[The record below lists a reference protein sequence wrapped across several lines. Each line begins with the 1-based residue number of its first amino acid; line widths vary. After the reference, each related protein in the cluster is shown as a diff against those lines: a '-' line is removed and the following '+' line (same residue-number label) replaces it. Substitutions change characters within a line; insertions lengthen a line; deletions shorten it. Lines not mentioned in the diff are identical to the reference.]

1 LDALVLN
8 RCGLQLLIQQGM
20 TVTNQVVRLLWDLHV
35 RHWLTVLLFSRRSDM
50 LKTHRTLVRLTVA
63 TILVSVLAACGGG
76 GSSSDTTAG
85 WVDPL
90 TTTPPVPGYPLT
102 GLPITDQAAA
112 LRVALVAKIDNHP
125 GARPQTGL
133 NKADIVFEENVESLT
148 RFAAVFQSQG
158 SDPVGPL
165 RSGRTQDI
173 DILASLNKP
182 LFAWS
187 GGNYLVTKAI
197 NASNMVN
204 VGYSASRGKGGY
216 YREKTMKAPHNLFA
230 KTSNL
235 WTLAPAGSSAPKPQF
250 LYRSDSDAK
259 PSTSTAIDG
268 AKVSMYNV
276 RVYWKWDAATGN
288 FLRSS
293 DNEKRVLEPHMA
305 DDGQVNTK
313 NVVVLYVTYVRS
325 KADRKSPNALTTG
338 KGTGFVMTD
347 GGIIPI
353 TWLRGNRNVPFSLID
368 ANNQYVRL
376 TPGRTWVELAW
387 KNSLAPVAPGIDPA
401 KVPVPAV

>member
-1 LDALVLN
+1 MLN
-8 RCGLQLLIQQGM
+8 S
-20 TVTNQVVRLLWDLHV
+20 H
-35 RHWLTVLLFSRRSDM
+35 RS
-50 LKTHRTLVRLTVA
+50 LVRLSVA
-63 TILVSVLAACGGG
+63 TVLVSILAGCGG
-76 GSSSDTTAG
+76 GSSSKSTDTTAA
-85 WVDPL
+85 VDSM
-90 TTTPPVPGYPLT
+90 TSTPTVALYPLT

-112 LRVALVAKIDNHP
+112 ARVALVTKIDNHP
-125 GARPQTGL
+125 AARPQTGL

-173 DILASLNKP
+173 DILGSFNKP
-182 LFAWS
+182 LFGWS
-187 GGNYLVTKAI
+187 GGNSRVTQAI
-197 NASNMVN
+197 NASDLVN
-204 VGYSASRGKGGY
+204 VGYSASHGKGGY

-235 WTLAPAGSSAPKPQF
+235 WTLAPAGSAAPSPQF
-250 LYRSDSDAK
+250 LYRSASDAK

-268 AKVSMYNV
+268 AKISMYNV

-293 DNEKRVLEPHMA
+293 LNEKHVLEPHMTN
-305 DDGQVNTK
+305 DGQVNTK
-313 NVVVLYVTYVRS
+313 NVVELYVTDVRS

-338 KGTGFVMTD
+338 TGTGFVMTD

-353 TWLRGNRNVPFSLID
+353 TWTRESRLVPFSLVD
-368 ANNQYVRL
+368 ANSQSVRM

-387 KNSLAPVAPGIDPA
+387 KNSLAPVAPGIDPS
-401 KVPVPAV
+401 KVVFPAT

>member
-1 LDALVLN
+1 
-8 RCGLQLLIQQGM
+8 M
-20 TVTNQVVRLLWDLHV
+20 PK
-35 RHWLTVLLFSRRSDM
+35 S
-50 LKTHRTLVRLTVA
+50 HRALVRLSIA
-63 TILVSVLAACGGG
+63 IILVSVLAACGGG
-76 GSSSDTTAG
+76 GTSSDTTAG
-85 WVDPL
+85 SVEPL
-90 TTTPPVPGYPLT
+90 TTTPLAPGYPLT

-112 LRVALVAKIDNHP
+112 TRVALVAKIDNHP
-125 GARPQTGL
+125 AARPQTGL
-133 NKADIVFEENVESLT
+133 NKADIVFEENVEALT
-148 RFAAVFQSQG
+148 RFAAVFHSQG

-197 NASNMVN
+197 NASDMVN

-216 YREKTMKAPHNLFA
+216 YREKTMKAPHNLYA

-235 WTLAPAGSSAPKPQF
+235 WTLAPAGSSAPKAQF
-250 LYRSDSDAK
+250 LYRTDSDAK

-268 AKVSMYNV
+268 AKISMYNV
-276 RVYWKWDAATGN
+276 RVYWKWDAASGN

-293 DNEKRVLEPHMA
+293 DNVKRVLEPHMA

-353 TWLRGNRNVPFSLID
+353 TWLRGNRNAPFSLTD
-368 ANNQYVRL
+368 ANNQYIRL

-387 KNSLAPVAPGIDPA
+387 KNSLAPVAPGIDPS
-401 KVPVPAV
+401 KVAFPAV

>member
-1 LDALVLN
+1 
-8 RCGLQLLIQQGM
+8 
-20 TVTNQVVRLLWDLHV
+20 
-35 RHWLTVLLFSRRSDM
+35 
-50 LKTHRTLVRLTVA
+50 
-63 TILVSVLAACGGG
+63 
-76 GSSSDTTAG
+76 
-85 WVDPL
+85 
-90 TTTPPVPGYPLT
+90 
-102 GLPITDQAAA
+102 
-112 LRVALVAKIDNHP
+112 
-125 GARPQTGL
+125 
-133 NKADIVFEENVESLT
+133 
-148 RFAAVFQSQG
+148 
-158 SDPVGPL
+158 
-165 RSGRTQDI
+165 
-173 DILASLNKP
+173 
-182 LFAWS
+182 
-187 GGNYLVTKAI
+187 VTKAV
-197 NASNMVN
+197 NASTMVN

-216 YREKTMKAPHNLFA
+216 YREKTMKAPHNLYA

-235 WTLAPAGSSAPKPQF
+235 WTLAPAGSSAPMPQF

-288 FLRSS
+288 FLRSAE
-293 DNEKRVLEPHMA
+293 NTKRVLEPHMA

-347 GGIIPI
+347 GGLIPI
-353 TWLRGNRNVPFSLID
+353 TWSRANSKVPFTLMD

-401 KVPVPAV
+401 KVPFPAV

>member
-1 LDALVLN
+1 MSKSQRV
-8 RCGLQLLIQQGM
+8 
-20 TVTNQVVRLLWDLHV
+20 
-35 RHWLTVLLFSRRSDM
+35 
-50 LKTHRTLVRLTVA
+50 LVRLSVA
-63 TILVSVLAACGGG
+63 TIVICVLAACGGG
-76 GSSSDTTAG
+76 GTSSDTTAG
-85 WVDPL
+85 SVDPI
-90 TTTPPVPGYPLT
+90 TTTPAGPGYPLT

-112 LRVALVAKIDNHP
+112 TRVALVAKIDNHP
-125 GARPQTGL
+125 ASHPQTGL
-133 NKADIVFEENVESLT
+133 NKADIVFEENVEALT
-148 RFAAVFQSQG
+148 RFAAVFHSQG

-173 DILASLNKP
+173 DILGSLNKP

-197 NASNMVN
+197 NASDMVN

-216 YREKTMKAPHNLFA
+216 YREKTMKAPHNLYA

-235 WTLAPAGSSAPKPQF
+235 WTLAPAGSSAPKAQF
-250 LYRSDSDAK
+250 LYRTDSDAK

-268 AKVSMYNV
+268 AKISMYNV
-276 RVYWKWDAATGN
+276 RVYWKWDAASGN

-293 DNEKRVLEPHMA
+293 DNVKRVLEPHMA

-353 TWLRGNRNVPFSLID
+353 TWLRGNRNVPFSLLD

-387 KNSLAPVAPGIDPA
+387 KNSLAPVAPGIDPS
-401 KVPVPAV
+401 KVAFPAV

>member
-1 LDALVLN
+1 
-8 RCGLQLLIQQGM
+8 M
-20 TVTNQVVRLLWDLHV
+20 
-35 RHWLTVLLFSRRSDM
+35 
-50 LKTHRTLVRLTVA
+50 
-63 TILVSVLAACGGG
+63 
-76 GSSSDTTAG
+76 
-85 WVDPL
+85 
-90 TTTPPVPGYPLT
+90 
-102 GLPITDQAAA
+102 
-112 LRVALVAKIDNHP
+112 
-125 GARPQTGL
+125 
-133 NKADIVFEENVESLT
+133 
-148 RFAAVFQSQG
+148 FQSQG
-158 SDPVGPL
+158 SDPVGPI

-173 DILASLNKP
+173 DILASFNKP
-182 LFAWS
+182 LFGWS
-187 GGNYLVTKAI
+187 GGNYRVTKAV
-197 NASNMVN
+197 NASTMVN

-216 YREKTMKAPHNLFA
+216 YREKTMKAPHNLYA

-235 WTLAPAGSSAPKPQF
+235 WTLAPAGSSAPVPQF

-288 FLRSS
+288 FLRSAE
-293 DNEKRVLEPHMA
+293 NTKRVLEPHMA

-353 TWLRGNRNVPFSLID
+353 TWLRAASTVPFTLLD
-368 ANNQYVRL
+368 ANNQSVRL

-401 KVPVPAV
+401 KVPFPAV

>member
-1 LDALVLN
+1 
-8 RCGLQLLIQQGM
+8 
-20 TVTNQVVRLLWDLHV
+20 
-35 RHWLTVLLFSRRSDM
+35 M
-50 LKTHRTLVRLTVA
+50 LKSHRTLVRLAVA
-63 TILVSVLAACGGG
+63 SILVSVLAACGGG
-76 GSSSDTTAG
+76 GTSSDTTSASG
-85 WVDPL
+85 DVDSL
-90 TTTPPVPGYPLT
+90 TTTPLVPSYPLT

-112 LRVALVAKIDNHP
+112 LRVALVTKIDNHP

-173 DILASLNKP
+173 DILGSLNKP

-197 NASNMVN
+197 NASDLVN
-204 VGYSASRGKGGY
+204 VGYSASHGKGGY

-250 LYRSDSDAK
+250 LYRSASDAK

-268 AKVSMYNV
+268 AKISMYNV

-288 FLRSS
+288 FVRSS
-293 DNEKRVLEPHMA
+293 DNSKRVLEPHMT

-338 KGTGFVMTD
+338 EGTGFVMTD
-347 GGIIPI
+347 GGIIPVKW
-353 TWLRGNRNVPFSLID
+353 TRANREVPFSLID
-368 ANNQYVRL
+368 ANNQYIRL

-387 KNSLAPVAPGIDPA
+387 KNSLAPVAPGINPS
-401 KVPVPAV
+401 KVPFPAV

>member
-1 LDALVLN
+1 
-8 RCGLQLLIQQGM
+8 
-20 TVTNQVVRLLWDLHV
+20 
-35 RHWLTVLLFSRRSDM
+35 M
-50 LKTHRTLVRLTVA
+50 LKSHRTLVRLSVA
-63 TILVSVLAACGGG
+63 TVLVSILAACGGG
-76 GSSSDTTAG
+76 GSSSDTTAA

-112 LRVALVAKIDNHP
+112 TRVALVTKIDNHP
-125 GARPQTGL
+125 AARPQTGL

-173 DILASLNKP
+173 DILGSLNKP

-187 GGNYLVTKAI
+187 GGNYRVTKAI
-197 NASNMVN
+197 NASDMVN
-204 VGYSASRGKGGY
+204 VGYSASHGKGGY

-230 KTSNL
+230 KTSDL
-235 WTLAPAGSSAPKPQF
+235 WTLAPAGSAAPKPQF
-250 LYRSDSDAK
+250 LFRTSSDAK

-268 AKVSMYNV
+268 AKISMYNV

-293 DNEKRVLEPHMA
+293 DNDKRVLEPHMT

-353 TWLRGNRNVPFSLID
+353 TWLRGNRKVPFSLID

-387 KNSLAPVAPGIDPA
+387 KNSLAPVAPGIDPS
-401 KVPVPAV
+401 KVAFPAV

>member
-1 LDALVLN
+1 
-8 RCGLQLLIQQGM
+8 
-20 TVTNQVVRLLWDLHV
+20 
-35 RHWLTVLLFSRRSDM
+35 M
-50 LKTHRTLVRLTVA
+50 LKSHRTLVRLSVA

-76 GSSSDTTAG
+76 GTSSDTTAAF
-85 WVDPL
+85 VDPL

-112 LRVALVAKIDNHP
+112 ARVALVAKIDNHP

-173 DILASLNKP
+173 DILASFNKP

-197 NASNMVN
+197 NASDMVN

-293 DNEKRVLEPHMA
+293 DNEKRVLEPHMT
-305 DDGQVNTK
+305 DDGQVNAK

-353 TWLRGNRNVPFSLID
+353 TWLRGNRSVPFSLID

-387 KNSLAPVAPGIDPA
+387 KNSLAPVAPGIDPS
-401 KVPVPAV
+401 KVPFPAV

>member
-1 LDALVLN
+1 
-8 RCGLQLLIQQGM
+8 
-20 TVTNQVVRLLWDLHV
+20 
-35 RHWLTVLLFSRRSDM
+35 M
-50 LKTHRTLVRLTVA
+50 LKSHRTLVRLSVA
-63 TILVSVLAACGGG
+63 TILVSVLSACGGG
-76 GSSSDTTAG
+76 GTSSDSTSDF
-85 WVDPL
+85 VDPL
-90 TTTPPVPGYPLT
+90 TTTPAVPGYPLT
-102 GLPITDQAAA
+102 GLPITDPAAA
-112 LRVALVAKIDNHP
+112 TRVALAVKIDNHP
-125 GARPQTGL
+125 ASFPQTGL

-148 RFAAVFQSQG
+148 RFAAVFHSQG
-158 SDPVGPL
+158 SDPVGPI

-173 DILASLNKP
+173 DILKSFSQP

-187 GGNYLVTKAI
+187 GGNYRVTKVV
-197 NASNMVN
+197 NASDMVN

-216 YREKTMKAPHNLFA
+216 YREKTMKAPHNLYA

-235 WTLAPAGSSAPKPQF
+235 WTLAPVGAVAPKPQF

-293 DNEKRVLEPHMA
+293 ENTKRVLEPHMA
-305 DDGQVNTK
+305 DDGQVNAK
-313 NVVVLYVTYVRS
+313 NVVTLYVTYVRS

-353 TWLRGNRNVPFSLID
+353 TWLRGNAKVPFTLID

-401 KVPVPAV
+401 KVPFPAV

>member
-1 LDALVLN
+1 
-8 RCGLQLLIQQGM
+8 
-20 TVTNQVVRLLWDLHV
+20 
-35 RHWLTVLLFSRRSDM
+35 
-50 LKTHRTLVRLTVA
+50 VA
-63 TILVSVLAACGGG
+63 AT
-76 GSSSDTTAG
+76 
-85 WVDPL
+85 
-90 TTTPPVPGYPLT
+90 
-102 GLPITDQAAA
+102 
-112 LRVALVAKIDNHP
+112 RVALVAKIDNHP
-125 GARPQTGL
+125 ASRPQTGL
-133 NKADIVFEENVESLT
+133 NKADIVFEENVEALT
-148 RFAAVFQSQG
+148 RFAAVFHSQG

-197 NASNMVN
+197 NASDMVN

-216 YREKTMKAPHNLFA
+216 YREKTMKAPHNLYA

-235 WTLAPAGSSAPKPQF
+235 WTLAPAGSSAPKAQF
-250 LYRSDSDAK
+250 LYRTDSDAK

-293 DNEKRVLEPHMA
+293 ENTKRVLEPHMA
-305 DDGQVNTK
+305 DDGQVNAK
-313 NVVVLYVTYVRS
+313 NVVTLYVTYVRS

-353 TWLRGNRNVPFSLID
+353 TWLRGNRNVPFTLLD

-387 KNSLAPVAPGIDPA
+387 KNSLAPVAPGIDPS
-401 KVPVPAV
+401 KVAFPAV

>member
-1 LDALVLN
+1 
-8 RCGLQLLIQQGM
+8 M
-20 TVTNQVVRLLWDLHV
+20 
-35 RHWLTVLLFSRRSDM
+35 SKS
-50 LKTHRTLVRLTVA
+50 HRALVRLSVA
-63 TILVSVLAACGGG
+63 AILVSVLAACGGG
-76 GSSSDTTAG
+76 GTSSDTTAG
-85 WVDPL
+85 SVDPL
-90 TTTPPVPGYPLT
+90 TTTPPGPGYPLT
-102 GLPITDQAAA
+102 GLPITDQVAAT
-112 LRVALVAKIDNHP
+112 RVALVAKIDNHP
-125 GARPQTGL
+125 ASRPQTGL
-133 NKADIVFEENVESLT
+133 NKADIVFEENVEALT
-148 RFAAVFQSQG
+148 RFAAVFHSQG

-197 NASNMVN
+197 NASDMVN

-216 YREKTMKAPHNLFA
+216 YREKTMKAPHNLYA

-235 WTLAPAGSSAPKPQF
+235 WTLAPAGSSAPKAQF
-250 LYRSDSDAK
+250 LYRTDSDAK

-293 DNEKRVLEPHMA
+293 ENTKRVLEPHMA
-305 DDGQVNTK
+305 DDGQVNAK
-313 NVVVLYVTYVRS
+313 NVVTLYVTYVRS

-353 TWLRGNRNVPFSLID
+353 TWLRGNRNVPFTLLD

-387 KNSLAPVAPGIDPA
+387 KNSLAPVAPGIDPS
-401 KVPVPAV
+401 KVAFPAV

>member
-1 LDALVLN
+1 MLN
-8 RCGLQLLIQQGM
+8 S
-20 TVTNQVVRLLWDLHV
+20 H
-35 RHWLTVLLFSRRSDM
+35 RS
-50 LKTHRTLVRLTVA
+50 LVRLSVA
-63 TILVSVLAACGGG
+63 TVLVSILAGCGG
-76 GSSSDTTAG
+76 GSSSKSTDTTAA
-85 WVDPL
+85 VDSM
-90 TTTPPVPGYPLT
+90 TTTPTVALYPLT

-112 LRVALVAKIDNHP
+112 ARVALVTKIDNHP
-125 GARPQTGL
+125 AARPQTGL

-173 DILASLNKP
+173 DILGSFNKP
-182 LFAWS
+182 LFGWS
-187 GGNYLVTKAI
+187 GGNSRVTQAI
-197 NASNMVN
+197 NASDLVN
-204 VGYSASRGKGGY
+204 VGYSASHGKGGY

-235 WTLAPAGSSAPKPQF
+235 WTLAPAGSAAPSPQF
-250 LYRSDSDAK
+250 LYRSASDAK

-268 AKVSMYNV
+268 AKISMYNV

-293 DNEKRVLEPHMA
+293 LNEKHVLEPHMTN
-305 DDGQVNTK
+305 DGQVNTK

-338 KGTGFVMTD
+338 TGTGFVMTD

-353 TWLRGNRNVPFSLID
+353 TWTRESRLVPFSLVD
-368 ANNQYVRL
+368 ANSQSVRM

-387 KNSLAPVAPGIDPA
+387 KNSLAPVAPGIDPS
-401 KVPVPAV
+401 KVVFPAT